1 MRSKYRYAPL
11 ILLAAPFLMANSPA
25 PWATTFEYSEISI
38 SEISQ
43 TGNDITY
50 TLTNTGDKYI
60 SEGPAMAPVFG
71 NFITENGA
79 KHVNVAANFVD
90 QIFTNQG
97 LGPGQS
103 ARFVSHMGYN
113 INADY
118 IRGFESYAL
127 EERDTNVE
135 FSNVTFT
142 KTGDKVYSLVS
153 DVTGLGDYYYTIVVD
168 VTYDGKDYCFGIV
181 DDHINNA
188 TVETMQD
195 LDLDKFEIK
204 DIKAF
209 RSMYNT
215 YKGSYDT
222 DQSSQNQEESHLS
235 PCIGAY
241 FGDSNNQPGVY
252 GKVAID
258 PSVPLTIGLVVG
270 GSAVFVAAP
279 IVIAI
284 IISNKKRK

>member
-1 MRSKYRYAPL
+1 MKSKYRYAPL

-25 PWATTFEYSEISI
+25 PWATTFEYNEISI

-43 TGNDITY
+43 TGNDITF

-60 SEGPAMAPVFG
+60 SEGSTMAPVFG

-79 KHVNVAANFVD
+79 KHVNVVANFVD

-103 ARFVSHMGYN
+103 ARFTTHMGYN
-113 INADY
+113 INAEN

-153 DVTGLGDYYYTIVVD
+153 DVTGLGDYYYTVVVD
-168 VTYDGKDYCFGIV
+168 VTYDGNDYCFGIV
-181 DDHINNA
+181 EDRVNNA
-188 TVETMQD
+188 TVETMQE

-204 DIKAF
+204 DIKAY

-215 YKGSYDT
+215 YKGSYDNG
-222 DQSSQNQEESHLS
+222 QSSQSQDDIHLS
-235 PCIGAY
+235 PCIGANIEGNY
-241 FGDSNNQPGVY
+241 HPGVY

>member
-1 MRSKYRYAPL
+1 MNKRLAL
-11 ILLAAPFLMANSPA
+11 TGLLMVAPFLMANSPA
-25 PWATTFEYSEISI
+25 PWATTIEYSEISI
-38 SEISQ
+38 SDISQ
-43 TGNDITY
+43 TGNDIAF

-60 SEGPAMAPVFG
+60 SEGSTMAPVFG
-71 NFITENGA
+71 NFIMENGA
-79 KHVNVAANFVD
+79 KHVNVVANFVD

-103 ARFVSHMGYN
+103 ASFTTHMGYN
-113 INADY
+113 INAEN

-153 DVTGLGDYYYTIVVD
+153 DVTGLGDYYYSVVVD

-181 DDHINNA
+181 EDRVNNA
-188 TVETMQD
+188 TVETMQE

-204 DIKAF
+204 DIKAY

-222 DQSSQNQEESHLS
+222 GRSSQNQEESHLS

-258 PSVPLTIGLVVG
+258 PTVPLFVTLICIGAVAVV
-270 GSAVFVAAP
+270 VAP

-284 IISNKKRK
+284 IAKKKRKK